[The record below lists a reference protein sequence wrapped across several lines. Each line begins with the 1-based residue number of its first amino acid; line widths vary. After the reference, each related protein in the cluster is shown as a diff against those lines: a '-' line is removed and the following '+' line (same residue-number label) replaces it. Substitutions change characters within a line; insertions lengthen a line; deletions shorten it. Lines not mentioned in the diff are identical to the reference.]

1 MKQVM
6 RFDIEER
13 NVKGKMDRIEAPCV
27 GVRRECSL
35 AALDGSLYDDFGHE
49 EEEASEGKLK
59 KEECCGECRK
69 RLRQAVSGTEV
80 LPDGWQSRANVLG
93 ETAQRLSSGQKKKDK
108 DTWFWKEE
116 VKKICSNAEVSKEK
130 VG

>member
-13 NVKGKMDRIEAPCV
+13 NVKGKMDHIEAPCV
-27 GVRRECSL
+27 GVRGECSL

-59 KEECCGECRK
+59 LKKEECCGECRK
-69 RLRQAVSGTEV
+69 GLRQAVSGTEV

-93 ETAQRLSSGQKKKDK
+93 ETAQRVSSG
-108 DTWFWKEE
+108 
-116 VKKICSNAEVSKEK
+116 
-130 VG
+130 